1 MRGRLKIIVVA
12 NNRIRIYFRDLPP
25 TFSGVGTDKSKVS
38 FGSIFTVIN
47 GGVYLVACFSVVA
60 IGTGMVA
67 GKVTAMGPAIVISF
81 E

>member
-1 MRGRLKIIVVA
+1 MIVVA
-12 NNRIRIYFRDLPP
+12 NSRIRIRMVLRDLPP
-25 TFSGVGTDKSKVS
+25 TVSGVGADKSKVP
-38 FGSIFTVIN
+38 FRFIFAVIN
-47 GGVYLVACFSVVA
+47 GGVYLVACFPVVA